1 MANTPGLQPGANGSN
16 PLSSTNNMAKEK
28 TLKVKTEVNSLQTV
42 LSKLQEK
49 YLEFPSKELSDAI
62 THLHEVLRCINKI

>member
-1 MANTPGLQPGANGSN
+1 MT
-16 PLSSTNNMAKEK
+16 KEK
-28 TLKVKTEVNSLQTV
+28 TLKIKTEVNSLQTV
-42 LSKLQEK
+42 LIKLQEK